1 MTHRQKTSL
10 VVLRITMGWFMF
22 YAGITKVLD
31 PAWSA
36 EGYIKGAK
44 NFVWLYELFLH
55 PVVLPIVNFLNAW
68 GLTLLGVSLI
78 LGLFIRWSTIPG
90 VALML
95 LYYLA
100 ILDFPY
106 PNSHAL
112 IVDEHI
118 IYSLVLLL
126 FFTMRVGEWWGLD
139 RFIFHKKVN

>member
-1 MTHRQKTSL
+1 MTHRQKISL
-10 VVLRITMGWFMF
+10 VVLRVTMGWFMF

-36 EGYIKGAK
+36 EGYIKGTK

-55 PVVLPIVNFLNAW
+55 PVVLPIVNFINAW
-68 GLTLLGVSLI
+68 GLTLLGVSLV
-78 LGLFIRWSTIPG
+78 LGLLVRWSTIPG
-90 VALML
+90 VVLMF
-95 LYYLA
+95 LYYMA
-100 ILDFPY
+100 ALDFPY

-126 FFTMRVGEWWGLD
+126 FFTMRVGEVWGLD
-139 RFIFHKKVN
+139 RFIFHKKYN